1 MITHP
6 NRWLGRQYYVMK
18 GFTLLEV
25 LVTLFIL
32 MIMAGVALPVT
43 RNTLRDQRN
52 NRAAQIVTSFI
63 DVTRNQAIAYERDMG
78 VVFERLEPTGFGR
91 SACIRLRQVRGVPIY
106 TGESSKAMATLVNAA
121 GTVGGPINAAD
132 FNPIESQLLAL
143 SADMIFAGNADDAP
157 IRPAD
162 RLELPGGR
170 IVTILSIARV
180 VGTAMVDELRTVRV
194 TFNLREP
201 SNLPAPLTSTYTHPG
216 RASRSTNPPQR
227 VRYAVHRA
235 PVLTNTVSVSLPRG
249 TVIDLN
255 YSGLGVR
262 GSEFMPDLTNTTAVA
277 GPVIVL
283 FDASGRVSRVNNGF
297 GVAGPPVSQ
306 VFFCVGDLD
315 GVQSDAANL
324 LNQDRRTRANVLRTN
339 ASWLVINAASGRTV
353 AAPLSP
359 VAPTTLVGNI
369 AQQTTQ
375 AIEQA
380 RLLANLGDTLD

>member
-1 MITHP
+1 MIDHRCFYHRVAKT
-6 NRWLGRQYYVMK
+6 

-25 LVTLFIL
+25 LITLLIL
-32 MIMAGVALPVT
+32 LIMAGVALPVT

-63 DVTRNQAIAYERDMG
+63 DLTRNQAIAHERDMG
-78 VVFERLEPTGFGR
+78 VVFERLEPSGFGR
-91 SACIRLRQVRGVPIY
+91 SACVRLRQVRGVPIY
-106 TGESSKAMATLVNAA
+106 TGESAKAMAILVNAG
-121 GTVGGPINAAD
+121 GTVGGPINAAE

-143 SADMIFAGNADDAP
+143 SANMISAGNVSDAP
-157 IRPAD
+157 IRPGD

-170 IVTILSIARV
+170 IVSILQIQRLGPELGNAF
-180 VGTAMVDELRTVRV
+180 DELRTVRV

-216 RASRSTNPPQR
+216 RLSRSTNPPQR

-255 YSGLGVR
+255 YSGFGIR
-262 GSEFMPDLTNTTAVA
+262 GSEFMPDLTDAAATA
-277 GPVIVL
+277 GPVIVH
-283 FDASGRVSRVNNGF
+283 FDSAGRVSRVGNGF

-324 LNQDRRTRANVLRTN
+324 LNQDRRTRANVLRNN
-339 ASWLVINAASGRTV
+339 ASWLVLNPATGRTV
-353 AAPLSP
+353 AAPVSP
-359 VAPTTLVGNI
+359 VTTASLTGDIV
-369 AQQTTQ
+369 QQTTQ
-375 AIEQA
+375 AIAQA
-380 RLLANLGDTLD
+380 RLFANLGDTLD